1 MEERDERYLVVVNPV
16 GRGGHAQRQ
25 GIWLLNKMRKMGIE
39 HEALFTEKAGHAQE
53 LVANWVD
60 VVDVVVAVG
69 GDGTVNEVINGIMN
83 SKERGRRLAVFP
95 SGTADD
101 FARNMDIPRDR
112 DEALKV
118 LLSDDEMT
126 IDLMRVNDRFA
137 GVTVGIGLDAEIAY
151 RSYQSKHLRLLAYWY
166 HGLSMLFLPMPH
178 SRLAVTVGGERQEGD
193 YLLVVAGNAGSYGRY
208 MKMMPQAKM
217 DDGVINLATFGIMNK
232 WKTLLLFG
240 MSMAGKHT
248 WARQMNEYDAKEIT
262 IECLGDVYAQFDGEA
277 TIFPEGEVLKMSVEP
292 RAMRVRVPRSKKGL
306 ESPEAA
312 EGAKG
317 D

>member
-1 MEERDERYLVVVNPV
+1 MEHSDERYLVVVNPV

-25 GIWLLNKMRKMGIE
+25 GIWLLNKLRRMGIE

-69 GDGTVNEVINGIMN
+69 GDGTVNEIINGIMN
-83 SKERGRRLAVFP
+83 STRSLRRLAVFP

-101 FARNMDIPRDR
+101 FARNMNIPRDR
-112 DEALKV
+112 DKALKV
-118 LLSDDEMT
+118 LLGDGEKT

-166 HGLSMLFLPMPH
+166 HGLSMLFQPMPR
-178 SRLAVTVGGERQEGD
+178 SRLAVTVGGERLEGD
-193 YLLVVAGNAGSYGRY
+193 FLLVVAGNAGSYGRY
-208 MKMMPQAKM
+208 MKMMPRARM
-217 DDGVINLATFGIMNK
+217 DDGVINLATFDMMNRF
-232 WKTLLLFG
+232 KTLLLFG
-240 MSMAGKHT
+240 MSIGGKHT
-248 WARQMNEYDAKEIT
+248 WARQMNEYDAREIT
-262 IECLGDVYAQFDGEA
+262 IECLDDVYAQFDGEA
-277 TIFPEGEVLKMSVEP
+277 QIFPKGQVLNMSVEP
-292 RAMRVRVPRSKKGL
+292 GAMKVRVTRS
-306 ESPEAA
+306 
-312 EGAKG
+312 AKE